1 MTARKS
7 LYLPAT
13 VNYIL
18 QHLRAF
24 RLSINQLSFEPIA
37 TFMTFMVIGMV
48 LALPMGLFVLLQ
60 NIHTVTSGLHDT
72 AQISLYLQ
80 KDISPAQ
87 VNNLLRV
94 LRNNQEIASA
104 KYISPDVGLL
114 EFQQQSHFADVL
126 TELHKNPLPGVIVI
140 QPVKSMQAA
149 WQIEELLVQLRKLPQ
164 VQEAQLDLAW
174 LKRLNAIVALGHR
187 LVYAVMLLFA
197 FGVFLII
204 GNTIRLTTQRYRDE
218 IAILKLLGGTE
229 RFIRRPFLYGG
240 VLYGLLGGII
250 AWFLVDGIM
259 WWLHGAAERLASLY
273 GSQFQ
278 MQGLTTHSAVVLL
291 VGGIILGYAGS
302 WIAVGRHIKA
312 IEP

>member
-1 MTARKS
+1 MTTRKS

-80 KDISPAQ
+80 KDISPTQ

-259 WWLHGAAERLASLY
+259 WWLRGAAERLASLY

-278 MQGLTTHSAVVLL
+278 VQGLTTHSAVVLL